1 VGDEARA
8 EGEVPLL
15 ELARG
20 LGLTERLRERHIE
33 VLPVIG
39 PGACFTDPQ
48 GREPVSPESVADLI
62 SSIGAY
68 GVLQPG
74 LAERLP
80 GGEMRLVAGGR
91 RLAACRWGAV
101 NRANNEHYR
110 TFPVWVCPGPLSE
123 EERRAW
129 QLIENLAREDLR
141 PGELA
146 AALLYERC
154 AMLVTRLLHAGVAV
168 PRQVVEIEDPV
179 ARWRELERLRGTNT
193 EAAAPWS
200 LVLRRL
206 GLQLS
211 ARKAQSLVRA
221 FAEMPPELAWDMDAN
236 GIALST
242 RLEWLRLSN
251 GRREAADAIW
261 EAVKASGHPELLGAA
276 VKSSVDHPGLDPDDA
291 VERAAELHAQANESR
306 ATRLRAGGADNGGGP
321 GVGVGADTGGVEDLV
336 DPEMA
341 SAAIDAMR
349 SLLLSLRGGARLDRY
364 QTGSLVLFG
373 RELLELLDPPARV
386 AIAV

>member
-1 VGDEARA
+1 LGEAA
-8 EGEVPLL
+8 KVDSEVPLL
-15 ELARG
+15 GLARE
-20 LGLTERLRERHIE
+20 LGLTERLRARHME
-33 VLPVIG
+33 ELPVIG

-48 GREPVSPESVADLI
+48 GREPVSPESVVDLI

-101 NRANNEHYR
+101 NRPKNEHYR

-154 AMLVTRLLHAGVAV
+154 AMLVTRLLHAGIGV
-168 PRQVVEIEDPV
+168 PREVVEIEDPV
-179 ARWRELERLRGTNT
+179 VRWRELEKLRGSNT
-193 EAAAPWS
+193 DAAAPWG

-242 RLEWLRLSN
+242 RLEWLRLSS

-276 VKSSVDHPGLDPDDA
+276 VKSSVDHPGLGSAEA

-306 ATRLRAGGADNGGGP
+306 ATRLRADGADDARGP
-321 GVGVGADTGGVEDLV
+321 GVGAVGVGEGLV
-336 DPEMA
+336 DAEMA

-349 SLLLSLRGGARLDRY
+349 SLLFSLRGGARPDRY
-364 QTGSLVLFG
+364 QTGSLILFG
-373 RELLELLDPPARV
+373 RELLELLERPAHV